1 MSEVRD
7 ALDAL
12 LADLDSTVETTAAA
26 RPKSVAMTAPPPLP
40 SASYTV
46 TQTTTVTA
54 APAALPASAY
64 PPTTLSRGPAPMP
77 PPRTSVSVSPN
88 SMQYISFAPIQYAN
102 LSIASLTCADLTLAL
117 RITSSWRQISSVLCA
132 LQRTRLPPTL
142 QPQPTPQPSR
152 RAPAKRRVPCARG
165 AMFPSWE
172 SGYPSRARP
181 TTQPTFYAT
190 SAAPSSG

>member
-26 RPKSVAMTAPPPLP
+26 RPKSVSMSAPPPLP

-54 APAALPASAY
+54 APALPASAY
-64 PPTTLSRGPAPMP
+64 PPTTLSRGPAPAP
-77 PPRTSVSVSPN
+77 PPRTSVSPN
-88 SMQYISFAPIQYAN
+88 SMQYISFAPIQYA
-102 LSIASLTCADLTLAL
+102 SRIHHEASSPLTHADLTLAL
-117 RITSSWRQISSVLCA
+117 RITSSWRQILSALCA
-132 LQRTRLPPTL
+132 SQRTLLPPT
-142 QPQPTPQPSR
+142 PPPSP
-152 RAPAKRRVPCARG
+152 RAPVKRRVPCARG
-165 AMFPSWE
+165 ATCRSWA
-172 SGYPSRARP
+172 SGYPSLERP
-181 TTQPTFYAT
+181 TTRPTFYAT